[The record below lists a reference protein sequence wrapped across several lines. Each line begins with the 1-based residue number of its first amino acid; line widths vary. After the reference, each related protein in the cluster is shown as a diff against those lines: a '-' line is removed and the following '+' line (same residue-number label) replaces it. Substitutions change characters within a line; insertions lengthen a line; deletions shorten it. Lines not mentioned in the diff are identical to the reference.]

1 MYENLKN
8 IREYNDKTQKEI
20 AAILNVSR
28 STYAGWENCIDPIP
42 LLKLNELCN
51 YFNIS
56 MDYICGLTSTKN
68 YEIINKDINLETLGN
83 NLKQIRTSHNDTQ
96 ELIADIIQVD
106 QSNYSKYELGKSL
119 IHIYSL
125 IEFAK
130 HYKVSIDYLCG
141 KIKNN
146 GGLN

>member
-1 MYENLKN
+1 MYEKLKD
-8 IREYNDKTQKEI
+8 IREYFDKTQKEM

-42 LLKLNELCN
+42 LLKLNDFCN
-51 YFNIS
+51 YFSIS
-56 MDYICGLTSTKN
+56 LNYVCGLSNIKECN
-68 YEIINKDINLETLGN
+68 IINKEISLKTLGN
-83 NLKQIRTSHNDTQ
+83 NIKQVRISNNDTQ
-96 ELIADIIQVD
+96 ELISDIIQVN

-130 HYKVSIDYLCG
+130 HYNVSIDYLCG
-141 KIKNN
+141 KTKDSEIN
-146 GGLN
+146 